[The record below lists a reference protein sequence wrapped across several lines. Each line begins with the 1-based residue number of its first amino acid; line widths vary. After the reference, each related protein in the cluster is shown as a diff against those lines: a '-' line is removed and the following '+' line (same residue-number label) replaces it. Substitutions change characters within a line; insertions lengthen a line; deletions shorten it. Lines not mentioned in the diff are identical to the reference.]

1 MLQLKPKGDG
11 GGILTGMRTHV
22 WAIKLTALSLAIIA
36 LPVARGPAPAAAAPP
51 APLSCHS
58 GILRGLR
65 CASWRVD
72 PFMAIVWPFFYDFAG
87 IFISFFFLLSCYFF
101 IQLLL
106 IPIEKVGESGMMAS
120 AVACND
126 PSEL

>member
-1 MLQLKPKGDG
+1 
-11 GGILTGMRTHV
+11 MRTHV

-87 IFISFFFLLSCYFF
+87 IFISFFFFA
-101 IQLLL
+101 QLLFL
-106 IPIEKVGESGMMAS
+106 HPASFNTHRKSGRKWYDGI
-120 AVACND
+120 CCG
-126 PSEL
+126 L